1 MPTTSTWALEYS
13 SPELLLK
20 EQESRSAADGDS
32 PASTTST
39 GTKPKVL
46 ASKCKRNEE
55 GHDTDGKLEELLQ
68 QCTRVSR
75 EGIEKVKSLS
85 RARAAAEKAPPASQG
100 EEDLKRVDKIVN
112 ALLEECT
119 AKRREYDCDYASN
132 KRGGKAGLELLA
144 ASVEE
149 TKQTTHG
156 APTAFVNSQTSPM
169 QTSEWRAERD
179 AKLAALATENRDFI
193 MLQLNGRGTRR
204 YTIPVRKYRSV
215 RHVRGVRA
223 GLSELS
229 EEQEAAVR
237 VVVERW
243 LTAEP
248 GALGL
253 TRLTEHH
260 IDVQGASPIKHK
272 MRRMTPAMLQV
283 THDEIAKM
291 LAQGVIEPSASAWSS
306 APVIV
311 KKADGS
317 NRFCID
323 YRDLNKVTKKDA
335 YPVQNIDGILDKLR
349 SAKYISTIDLKS
361 AYFQIAMEESS
372 KQYTAFA
379 VPGAGLF
386 QFTRD
391 AELKLPL
398 LRLTRK
404 SVEWAWTEEQQ
415 NAFEALKQALTQ
427 APVLARPDFTKPFIV
442 QTDASAYAIGGVL
455 TQVFDDGEHPIVYVS
470 RVLAAA
476 ERNYTTSEKEC
487 LALIWTIRK
496 LRPYLE
502 GYRFIAVT
510 DHSALQ
516 YLKNLKDPTGRLA
529 RWALEMQQWD
539 FEVVHRRGRVHELPD
554 ALSRAYEYSEALG
567 EAKIAGVAEVD
578 EEHAKLIVDV
588 EANPRRWKD
597 WRVENGQLYRYRYDA
612 LLDPITNCEEGWK
625 LVVPKPLRERVMYD
639 AHDIT
644 SSGHLGIEKTFDRVK
659 RDYYWRGMYH
669 DVFEYVRT
677 CDACQRY
684 KISQTGPQGLMGRRV
699 IERPWSVIAC
709 DLMEF
714 PASKSQNKYL
724 IVFQDLFTRWIE
736 LKPVRRATGKAV
748 ASALEE
754 LVLFRWETPEFLICD
769 NGKEQVNKDVSEV
782 LDAYGIR
789 QVTTPAYWAAP
800 NPVERSNRTLKT
812 TIALFVGAD
821 HRDWD
826 KHLHE
831 LRHAINTA
839 VQSSTKVSPAFLN
852 FGRHPRPVK
861 SLRREVEKTDIRRW
875 RVDEHAWLDRI
886 KRLDAIRDL
895 VALHIEKAHERQA
908 RHFNRGRKDIR
919 FEVGDM
925 VKYRT
930 HHLSCGADS
939 FNRKLGERYDGPVK
953 ITSVIS
959 PTVYTIDTPNKK
971 RVSKVNVNDLRV
983 YNTRSKAKEMHAD
996 SRATMP
1002 QRGAGCSPGTCR
1014 GAGRCP
1020 TRGQWLERQPPRD
1033 RNEDEDILNLDTER
1047 DELEEAGGRS
1057 SPHLDRT
1064 IYFDDPP
1071 TVNGSPTVD
1080 TTSAG
1085 DQVPPDENPGAC
1097 SLLLLAETNRKDD
1110 GRIDFLDESEYDH
1123 VPPPSSQDSVT
1134 NEQTVDKKMVDEQIV
1149 GEQQDHGK
1157 LPPDSRRK
1165 PGHLRGPAIEP
1176 RQSHNV
1182 NVSKAARRRRRYQL
1196 LADVKA
1202 EAKWA
1207 TAWAEKT
1214 DVAAALRLIRQ
1225 RDNHEAELHRRQE
1238 LADREAAQQ
1247 RANQHVNYRTTGH
1260 HERIRAYAQAT
1271 AEEQERRRAKIQ
1283 ADAEKSAEQPV
1294 KRRGRL
1300 FDGRHDVP
1308 YIPGLD
1314 VPNGACFTCW
1324 DRSHK
1329 SWDCRARTL
1338 WKYCLNCG
1346 RKHVD
1351 THECPR
1357 CRQEFLRLYGP
1368 NARHNVRVDRPEP
1381 KSSVVIQEI
1390 TDATLAKSTKLE
1402 HRATEAAVSKSAKQA
1417 EASQRPA
1424 PTASASGQA
1433 TSTARGTEESAVAVL
1448 TRPTQ
1453 EHRPNE
1459 IARRQPEAAS
1469 SSNAATD

>member
-13 SPELLLK
+13 SPALLLK

-32 PASTTST
+32 PASTAST

-46 ASKCKRNEE
+46 ASKRKRNEE

-156 APTAFVNSQTSPM
+156 APTTAFVNSQTSPM

-193 MLQLNGRGTRR
+193 MLQLNGKRYKALYDPGAQVSLVGPHIAKKLAKHLKGRATSISTPCAPSLVSTLGHIEVRINIDGQWEKVIWKAMGYLDHDVILGADFKKLWSIDTQDEENNWRARKGTWFCSKGKEDE
-204 YTIPVRKYRSV
+204 I
-215 RHVRGVRA
+215 GVVAECAGLANATFSEQVQLNNLLDRMFAEPESDTFEVCA

-253 TRLTEHH
+253 TRLSEHH

-386 QFTRD
+386 QFTRLAYGLTNAPMAFQRLIDAVFGPECEPFVFGYLDDIVIVTRDFPGAPALARGASSTWATCWTVLSYPAPHDIKSLRRFLGMVGWYSRFIPSD

-588 EANPRRWKD
+588 EANPG
-597 WRVENGQLYRYRYDA
+597 RVEGLA
-612 LLDPITNCEEGWK
+612 
-625 LVVPKPLRERVMYD
+625 
-639 AHDIT
+639 
-644 SSGHLGIEKTFDRVK
+644 SGK
-659 RDYYWRGMYH
+659 R
-669 DVFEYVRT
+669 
-677 CDACQRY
+677 
-684 KISQTGPQGLMGRRV
+684 
-699 IERPWSVIAC
+699 
-709 DLMEF
+709 
-714 PASKSQNKYL
+714 
-724 IVFQDLFTRWIE
+724 
-736 LKPVRRATGKAV
+736 
-748 ASALEE
+748 
-754 LVLFRWETPEFLICD
+754 
-769 NGKEQVNKDVSEV
+769 
-782 LDAYGIR
+782 
-789 QVTTPAYWAAP
+789 TTL
-800 NPVERSNRTLKT
+800 S
-812 TIALFVGAD
+812 I
-821 HRDWD
+821 
-826 KHLHE
+826 
-831 LRHAINTA
+831 
-839 VQSSTKVSPAFLN
+839 
-852 FGRHPRPVK
+852 
-861 SLRREVEKTDIRRW
+861 SLRRAPRSDHQLRRRVEARR
-875 RVDEHAWLDRI
+875 A
-886 KRLDAIRDL
+886 
-895 VALHIEKAHERQA
+895 QA
-908 RHFNRGRKDIR
+908 
-919 FEVGDM
+919 
-925 VKYRT
+925 
-930 HHLSCGADS
+930 
-939 FNRKLGERYDGPVK
+939 
-953 ITSVIS
+953 
-959 PTVYTIDTPNKK
+959 
-971 RVSKVNVNDLRV
+971 
-983 YNTRSKAKEMHAD
+983 
-996 SRATMP
+996 
-1002 QRGAGCSPGTCR
+1002 
-1014 GAGRCP
+1014 
-1020 TRGQWLERQPPRD
+1020 
-1033 RNEDEDILNLDTER
+1033 
-1047 DELEEAGGRS
+1047 
-1057 SPHLDRT
+1057 
-1064 IYFDDPP
+1064 
-1071 TVNGSPTVD
+1071 
-1080 TTSAG
+1080 
-1085 DQVPPDENPGAC
+1085 
-1097 SLLLLAETNRKDD
+1097 
-1110 GRIDFLDESEYDH
+1110 
-1123 VPPPSSQDSVT
+1123 
-1134 NEQTVDKKMVDEQIV
+1134 
-1149 GEQQDHGK
+1149 
-1157 LPPDSRRK
+1157 
-1165 PGHLRGPAIEP
+1165 
-1176 RQSHNV
+1176 
-1182 NVSKAARRRRRYQL
+1182 AARTSDVRCTRHHQL
-1196 LADVKA
+1196 GVT
-1202 EAKWA
+1202 WA
-1207 TAWAEKT
+1207 SKK
-1214 DVAAALRLIRQ
+1214 L
-1225 RDNHEAELHRRQE
+1225 
-1238 LADREAAQQ
+1238 
-1247 RANQHVNYRTTGH
+1247 
-1260 HERIRAYAQAT
+1260 
-1271 AEEQERRRAKIQ
+1271 
-1283 ADAEKSAEQPV
+1283 
-1294 KRRGRL
+1294 
-1300 FDGRHDVP
+1300 
-1308 YIPGLD
+1308 
-1314 VPNGACFTCW
+1314 
-1324 DRSHK
+1324 
-1329 SWDCRARTL
+1329 
-1338 WKYCLNCG
+1338 
-1346 RKHVD
+1346 
-1351 THECPR
+1351 
-1357 CRQEFLRLYGP
+1357 
-1368 NARHNVRVDRPEP
+1368 
-1381 KSSVVIQEI
+1381 
-1390 TDATLAKSTKLE
+1390 STE
-1402 HRATEAAVSKSAKQA
+1402 
-1417 EASQRPA
+1417 
-1424 PTASASGQA
+1424 
-1433 TSTARGTEESAVAVL
+1433 
-1448 TRPTQ
+1448 
-1453 EHRPNE
+1453 
-1459 IARRQPEAAS
+1459 
-1469 SSNAATD
+1469 